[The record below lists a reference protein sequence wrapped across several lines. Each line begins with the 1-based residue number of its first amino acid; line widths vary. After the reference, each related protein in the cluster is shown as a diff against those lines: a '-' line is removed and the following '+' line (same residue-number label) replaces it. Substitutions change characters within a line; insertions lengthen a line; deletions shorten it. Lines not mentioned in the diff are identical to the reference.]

1 MQNGVLKHRVEG
13 ANTPAIAGT
22 VSKLTPTVADADEL
36 EVGNAVLDV
45 DDLIKASGR
54 D

>member
-36 EVGNAVLDV
+36 EVRADMAKDAGLT
-45 DDLIKASGR
+45 KAC
-54 D
+54 